1 MSIVPLAIAHSILNK
16 HSTKFSNHT
25 IRVVNFMELDPNAD
39 RMQPMVL
46 VCRSEDI
53 RVDGARNVTIDS
65 NPAFRYLNDSLERKL
80 KVGTVFYTIS
90 EGTPTE
96 PVVHSSTEEF
106 AYEYVLVKILTFE
119 ILKVDE
125 TARAA
130 NLKIEFV

>member
-1 MSIVPLAIAHSILNK
+1 MSIIPLAIAHSILEK

-25 IRVVNFMELDPNAD
+25 VRVVNLMELDPNVD

-53 RVDGARNVTIDS
+53 CVDGLSVTVDS

-90 EGTPTE
+90 EGTPTV
-96 PVVHSSTEEF
+96 PIVHSSTEEF

-130 NLKIEFV
+130 NVKIEFV